1 MNRNNLPLIGVVLF
15 LVVGLGLTALLLFNK
30 SGGTPAPNPNEAPP
44 PPPATTVYIARQDIP
59 PRTIL
64 TKTMFQEETTNKIAP
79 GAITD
84 KNLVFGKLAAETIHQ
99 GDTVTKDMTIDP
111 LRRVVAANIQIPKP
125 DLRAVGVWVDPLQTA
140 AGLVD
145 KGDRVDVIAAH
156 KLKVKGADGDTF
168 DMYSGRTIAQDLEVL
183 AVDRSVNAP
192 APAPTPVP
200 GAAPTQPPP
209 PTPPPPPTQPG
220 QKTYTRLVL
229 AAPPDIAERLVAAN
243 LMGELHITIRD
254 GRVRDNLRIAEAF
267 EYPARIVDPLT
278 RKRME
283 TAIQEESDMRKAEN
297 TARLDM
303 MKESQKASLNKPVIP
318 SPGTVPANV
327 DAFPTPVPTVETREI
342 TVVRGTEKTRV
353 LVPR

>member
-15 LVVGLGLTALLLFNK
+15 LVVGLGLTALLLLGK
-30 SGGTPAPNPNEAPP
+30 GSGPAPTTAEPP
-44 PPPATTVYIARQDIP
+44 PPPAMTVYVARQDIP
-59 PRTIL
+59 PRTTI
-64 TKTMFQEETTNKIAP
+64 TATMVREDTTNKVPP
-79 GAITD
+79 GALTD
-84 KNLVFGKLAAETIHQ
+84 KNLVIGKMAGETILQ
-99 GDTVTKDMTIDP
+99 GTTVTKDMTIEP
-111 LRRVVAANIQIPKP
+111 LHRVVAANIQIPKP
-125 DLRAVGVWVDPLQTA
+125 DLRAIAVWVDPLQTA

-145 KGDRVDVIAAH
+145 KGDHVDVIVAH
-156 KLKVKGADGDTF
+156 KLKIKNMDGDQG
-168 DMYSGRTIAQDLEVL
+168 DIVSGRTIAQDLEVL
-183 AVDRSVNAP
+183 AVDRSINAP

-209 PTPPPPPTQPG
+209 PTPPPPPVQPG

-229 AAPPDIAERLVAAN
+229 AAAPDIAERLVAAN
-243 LMGELHITIRD
+243 LQGELHITIRD
-254 GRVRDNLRIAEAF
+254 PRVRDNLRIAESF
-267 EYPARIVDPLT
+267 EYPTRTVDALT

-303 MKESQKASLNKPVIP
+303 MKESQKASLKQPAIP
-318 SPGTVPANV
+318 SPGTVPANPGV
-327 DAFPTPVPTVETREI
+327 FPTPVPTVETHEI